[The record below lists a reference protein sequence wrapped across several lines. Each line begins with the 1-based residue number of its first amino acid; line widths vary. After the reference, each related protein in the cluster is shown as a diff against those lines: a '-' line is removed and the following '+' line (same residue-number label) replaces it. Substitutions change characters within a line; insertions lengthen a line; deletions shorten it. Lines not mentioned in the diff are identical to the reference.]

1 MLKRKLAV
9 VVALVVLGVA
19 AQTAA
24 ASAAPCE
31 KGSTNP
37 AGHVRGFSDGP
48 L

>member
-9 VVALVVLGVA
+9 VVLIVLGVA

-37 AGHVRGFSDGP
+37 AGHTRGFSDGP